1 MREGPWLLSVVVL
14 GAVVFWVVTIY
25 VARDSPSR
33 TARMSAHLP
42 SGRRSGWSWG
52 NATVNWK

>member
-42 SGRRSGWSWG
+42 SGRRSGLSWV
-52 NATVNWK
+52 TLR